1 MNKRLKIR
9 ADKCSG
15 LEGTVFAMSYVL
27 PSIAWSSTMKNIHFP
42 FYCLTADLETN
53 KIDEWIDNKQYKKE
67 TEKLIRT
74 IKKEGFNELR
84 KTAKWSLKRGK
95 EVVAEH
101 FNLCKKLPTLSD
113 QQLISEFNKFNKR
126 YITDYNQGVVTF
138 LYESILSDEL
148 FRSLSSRYEDTI
160 HIITNLL
167 ASDYRSFMLD
177 DSNPLKEIRNAKL
190 NKQKQLF
197 KKYLERFYYTNTNYL
212 YSREPS
218 FKEVLKQ
225 AKQSHKG
232 SDRKKILLES
242 KVKLLPS
249 EKLIVDLLRISEV
262 IRDQRKKINTAGNY
276 VIFKFIHEASK
287 RTGVA
292 EREIKKMFFFEY
304 EKLFTEKTKI
314 LKQLKRRKKAS
325 LLFWHGKEY
334 YLEYNPIVA
343 SKDAAG
349 KIKGT
354 PASKGIV
361 SGVARV
367 ILGPS
372 QFKNFK
378 RGQILIS
385 EMTRPDFL
393 PIMKIAKAIVTDEG
407 GLTCHAAIV
416 ARELGIPCIVGT
428 SKATSVIKDGQRIV
442 VDANKGE
449 VRVI

>member
-1 MNKRLKIR
+1 MKKRLKIR

-15 LEGTVFAMSYVL
+15 IEGTLFAMSYVL
-27 PSIAWSSTMKNIHFP
+27 PSVARSSTMKNIHFP

-53 KIDEWIDNKQYKKE
+53 KIDEWIDNKQYQAE
-67 TEKLIRT
+67 TEKLMRT
-74 IKKEGFNELR
+74 IKKDGFGELK

-101 FNLCKKLPTLSD
+101 FNLCKKLPTFSD
-113 QQLISEFNKFNKR
+113 QQLIREFNKFNKR
-126 YITDYNQGVVTF
+126 YIADYNQGAVTF

-148 FRSLSSRYEDTI
+148 YKSLSSRYEDTI

-167 ASDYRSFMLD
+167 ASDYKSFMLD
-177 DSNPLKEIRNAKL
+177 DLKLLKAIKDAKS

-197 KKYLERFYYTNTNYL
+197 KKYLEHFYYTNTNYL
-212 YSREPS
+212 YSKEPS

-225 AKQSHKG
+225 AKQSHKRSG
-232 SDRKKILLES
+232 QTKFPLETRI
-242 KVKLLPS
+242 KLLPS
-249 EKLIVDLLRISEV
+249 EKLIVELLRISEV
-262 IRDQRKKINTAGNY
+262 IRDQRKKINTIGNY
-276 VIFKFIHEASK
+276 VIFKFIKEAEQ
-287 RTGVA
+287 RTKVS
-292 EREIKKMFFFEY
+292 EKEIKKMFFFEY

-314 LKQLKRRKKAS
+314 LKQLKRRKKGT
-325 LLFWHGKEY
+325 LLFWRGKED
-334 YLEYNPIVA
+334 YLEYNPIIS
-343 SKDAAG
+343 SKEVAG

-361 SGVARV
+361 TGVAKV

-428 SKATSVIKDGQRIV
+428 SKATTVIKDGQKIE